1 MRKKLIS
8 NSYDMKISS
17 VHNEKNTRIK
27 HNINDRGKRTQL
39 SNKYLIPST
48 QNQFDSLREEGDYE
62 FLGELVESPSVPV
75 RCSPQKLSWA
85 EMVEDETT
93 LALSSYAPGCN
104 KEGARVPTD
113 SVFKTDKRKVP
124 IASDYNLRSKPQHR
138 PLGNDLPTYAA
149 ALVATSTMALEL
161 DLSCWALE
169 AEFDLSSFRGSVIK
183 GVKLKAKTQN
193 DPVICRFPVAQ
204 SSLLPQHRIP
214 PLSLFP
220 LTTTHVIF
228 LPTRSTATPPIAAA
242 SHLQQH
248 PLFLLTLAS
257 SLSIIG
263 YMRYRHEVEP
273 ESTTDNADCGS
284 YVPPILGDVTDT
296 ALETGSLNCYCEP
309 KFRIVASVWG
319 YALQII
325 FQYRCLL
332 GLWHSL
338 ILSFG

>member
-248 PLFLLTLAS
+248 PLFLLTVFAAVHPPPPPPQSPLIQRRLKSRRRRPHPQSDRASLPPLFARAITAS
-257 SLSIIG
+257 SHASTPSLVYSVDIYFGHCLFWASIFTLH
-263 YMRYRHEVEP
+263 YWLH
-273 ESTTDNADCGS
+273 A
-284 YVPPILGDVTDT
+284 VPP
-296 ALETGSLNCYCEP
+296 
-309 KFRIVASVWG
+309 
-319 YALQII
+319 
-325 FQYRCLL
+325 
-332 GLWHSL
+332 
-338 ILSFG
+338 